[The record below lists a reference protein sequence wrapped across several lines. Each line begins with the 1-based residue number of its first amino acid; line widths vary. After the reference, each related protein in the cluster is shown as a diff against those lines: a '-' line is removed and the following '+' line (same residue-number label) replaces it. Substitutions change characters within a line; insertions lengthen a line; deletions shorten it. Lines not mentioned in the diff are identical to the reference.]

1 MTCNSRL
8 QSDPDDFEDFVLT
21 EVQKVQSLPS
31 CWEPADLLSYQPAY
45 SQQHSEDQVLD
56 DMEFIVQAQ
65 GVAEWIETLSD
76 KGLSS
81 YINRQDSLTQTSWC
95 TYVMRLAVR
104 VVEQLSTYVL
114 YSVSPALL
122 AFIDISDTR

>member
-1 MTCNSRL
+1 MTCSSRL

-21 EVQKVQSLPS
+21 EVQKVQSQPS

-81 YINRQDSLTQTSWC
+81 YI
-95 TYVMRLAVR
+95 
-104 VVEQLSTYVL
+104 
-114 YSVSPALL
+114 
-122 AFIDISDTR
+122 